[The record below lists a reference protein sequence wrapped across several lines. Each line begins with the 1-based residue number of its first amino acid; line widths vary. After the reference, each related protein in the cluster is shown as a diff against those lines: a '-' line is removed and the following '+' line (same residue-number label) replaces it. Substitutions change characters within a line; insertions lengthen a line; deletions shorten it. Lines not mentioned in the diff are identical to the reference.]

1 MFVNLFFSLDSSL
14 GSNFRD
20 YNFSYFLEQL
30 QKVPE
35 SDIEAMLREKFRGG
49 KNWDPNYLGAIIEFT
64 LSEGVCDSFLRDVK
78 GVPAT
83 RRDFYLSKLCQF
95 VVLSVNAAIGDDI
108 EIRIRANSLRYL
120 MEDALD
126 AIPNA
131 QLPDFHG
138 LDLWQ
143 FQHEIGFVN
152 GRPRSLAELEIA
164 LTRLLE
170 PYLIREGEFSEDQAD
185 GAKQLIDGRRNLLRA
200 YKTIAGST
208 AAFIY
213 NHPEVKVD
221 KSDFYR
227 WLRGELPDSSAMT
240 KKIEQRIQAE
250 IKKARHSG

>member
-1 MFVNLFFSLDSSL
+1 MFVNLYFNLDA
-14 GSNFRD
+14 NFRD

-35 SDIEAMLREKFRGG
+35 SDIEAMFREKFRGG
-49 KNWDPNYLGAIIEFT
+49 KNWDPNNLGAIIEFT

-78 GVPAT
+78 DVPAT

-108 EIRIRANSLRYL
+108 EIRIRANSLRYI

-126 AIPNA
+126 AIPNTL
-131 QLPDFHG
+131 LPDLHG

-143 FQHEIGFVN
+143 FQKDIGFVN
-152 GRPRSLAELEIA
+152 GRPRPLAELEA
-164 LTRLLE
+164 SLMRFLE
-170 PYLIREGEFSEDQAD
+170 PYLSREEEYTEDQTY
-185 GAKQLIDGRRNLLRA
+185 GAEQLIDRRRQLFLT
-200 YKTIAGST
+200 YKTTGRT
-208 AAFIY
+208 AASIY
-213 NHPEVKVD
+213 NHSEVKVD

-240 KKIEQRIQAE
+240 KKIEHRIQAE
-250 IKKARHSG
+250 LRSRHPR